1 MCGDYRGAIAVVEE
15 AIARA
20 AVADDEQTRSYAL
33 LFRASTRRH
42 VEPEFT
48 AEEGLREAQEALRV
62 FEELGDERGQA
73 LAWMQGAIY
82 HHSRGHH
89 AEARKATERALAHAI
104 AAGDERLQDETRALI
119 DSSLFYGNA
128 SLDEFASYAENLDQA
143 GAEGRAIP
151 FRHLLGGA
159 LGRAK
164 AMRGEF
170 GTARMLIAEE
180 RAALEELGNALWGR
194 VSAATAFGEIEIL
207 AGDPAAA
214 ERHLREG
221 YNALEEARETGNRS
235 TVAALLAEA
244 ADAQGRHAEA
254 ERYTR
259 ISDETAA
266 RDDYA
271 SQILWRRVRA
281 MAFARKVDSSKQDAS
296 HARQ

>member
-1 MCGDYRGAIAVVEE
+1 VPAVAALLSRAVSLLPDADDDRLRLLPDLGQALDMCGDYSGAIAVLEE

-180 RAALEELGNALWGR
+180 RAALEGIGNAG
-194 VSAATAFGEIEIL
+194 S
-207 AGDPAAA
+207 PA
-214 ERHLREG
+214 RISISP
-221 YNALEEARETGNRS
+221 NA
-235 TVAALLAEA
+235 VAAKTLPH
-244 ADAQGRHAEA
+244 GRG
-254 ERYTR
+254 
-259 ISDETAA
+259 TAPEGG
-266 RDDYA
+266 
-271 SQILWRRVRA
+271 L
-281 MAFARKVDSSKQDAS
+281 
-296 HARQ
+296 